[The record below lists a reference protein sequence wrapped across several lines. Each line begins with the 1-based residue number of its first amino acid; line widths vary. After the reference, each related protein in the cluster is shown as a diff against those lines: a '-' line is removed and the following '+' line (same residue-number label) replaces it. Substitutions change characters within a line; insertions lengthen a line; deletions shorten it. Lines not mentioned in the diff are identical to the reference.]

1 MDATNYTVA
10 MTNIQ
15 AATQEP
21 DQTQVH
27 AVVPGGVTTRK
38 LAHRNM
44 VLDGTCSHCA
54 HCGHE
59 LTDAVSIQRGIG
71 PICSKKGYEEEVAA
85 DADEMQA
92 MIALSE
98 YPELVEFLVRE
109 YKPLG
114 IRGLVNGL
122 VRVAS
127 LNRPRGRGQCEG
139 NFDLFDAICD
149 AVDSL
154 GHAKLAGLLRETLV
168 VVEIKD
174 AKGKDGFYDVWV
186 KRANWNY
193 NWSSALSAISGTE
206 FDRVLKKRY
215 VKIHKP
221 GDKELLAFTEVRGRG
236 RVSNKQ
242 LLWEALVASYDG
254 LVAKTPK
261 GTFKIKP
268 LAK

>member
-10 MTNIQ
+10 MTSTQ
-15 AATQEP
+15 ALNQDPEIP
-21 DQTQVH
+21 
-27 AVVPGGVTTRK
+27 VPAAPIVGGVTTRK

-44 VLDGTCSHCA
+44 ILDGTCSHCA

-71 PICSKKGYEEEVAA
+71 PICSKKGYEEDAVA
-85 DADEMQA
+85 DADEVQA
-92 MIALSE
+92 MVALAE
-98 YPELVEFLVRE
+98 YPELVEFLVKE

-139 NFDLFDAICD
+139 NADLFDAICD
-149 AVDSL
+149 AVDAL

-168 VVEIKD
+168 VVEVKE

-186 KRANWNY
+186 KKANY
-193 NWSSALSAISGTE
+193 RYSWSIALRNLRGTE
-206 FDRVLKKRY
+206 WDRTQRKVYVL
-215 VKIHKP
+215 IHKP
-221 GDKELLAFTEVRGRG
+221 GEKDLLAFTDVRGRG

-242 LLWEALVASYDG
+242 LLWEALVENYEG
-254 LVAKTPK
+254 LIAKTPK
-261 GTFKIKP
+261 GTFKIKQ
-268 LAK
+268 LQK